1 MGPGVGDALLVG
13 LPGLVLLAVLWGISV
28 ALKPRHHG
36 LSDAERYQR
45 ELAVRSAAHHA
56 EQVRAAMA
64 ARARIAAS
72 TKPSQNEQ
80 QQAQQDHILPSGQ
93 LTPQLVLQLQAMVRS
108 GQKVE
113 AIKLLRRA
121 THADLSSARNYI
133 ERL

>member
-13 LPGLVLLAVLWGISV
+13 LPGLILLAVLWGVSV
-28 ALKPRHHG
+28 ALKPRDHG
-36 LSDAERYQR
+36 LSDAERYQK

-56 EQVRAAMA
+56 AQVQAAME
-64 ARARIAAS
+64 ARARINAS

-80 QQAQQDHILPSGQ
+80 QAAQQTHILPSGQ

-108 GQKVE
+108 GQKIE

-121 THADLSSARNYI
+121 THADLSSAKNYI
-133 ERL
+133 DRL